1 MCEAAMN
8 WSTHTLFLNDMIGC
22 LMQTLPGAMNTIE
35 SQLHPVERRILS
47 RRVKTLSD
55 AVILEVGTYKGGGS
69 TLTFLE
75 ALKRNSSGKL
85 IGIEADP
92 DVFAQMKANI
102 ASVDRRLFDFFEPI
116 SGFSQDVI
124 PKLLTE
130 YPHFD
135 LAFLDGG
142 NNPREQ
148 IEEFELLKDAI
159 PVGGFLFSHDANLR
173 KGHWLVPYLSE
184 LDNWRVTIHQASEE
198 GLLEAEKIRTNPSP
212 ASSQRARK
220 ILWGKM
226 LSPVELSTLLFPSS
240 FKGFVL
246 KLLPL
251 KIRRRIGEGRK

>member
-1 MCEAAMN
+1 M
-8 WSTHTLFLNDMIGC
+8 SKTTS
-22 LMQTLPGAMNTIE
+22 IE
-35 SQLHPVERRILS
+35 SQLHPVEKEIIAQ
-47 RRVKTLSD
+47 RVD
-55 AVILEVGTYKGGGS
+55 AIRDPNILEIGTYKGGGS

-75 ALKRNSSGKL
+75 ALKRENSGRL

-92 DVFAQMKANI
+92 DVFAEMKANVT
-102 ASVDRRLFDFFEPI
+102 SVDPRYFAFFEPI
-116 SGFSQDVI
+116 SGFSQRVI
-124 PKLLTE
+124 PGLLTK
-130 YPHFD
+130 YPRFD

-198 GLLEAEKIRTNPSP
+198 GMLEAEKIGVSPSP
-212 ASSQRARK
+212 TSLRRARK
-220 ILWGKM
+220 LLRGRM
-226 LSPVELSTLLFPSS
+226 LSPVELATLLFPSS

>member
-1 MCEAAMN
+1 MK
-8 WSTHTLFLNDMIGC
+8 
-22 LMQTLPGAMNTIE
+22 TIE
-35 SQLHPVERRILS
+35 SQLSPSEKAIL
-47 RRVKTLSD
+47 RQTVLKF
-55 AVILEVGTYKGGGS
+55 ACPKILEIGTYKGGGS

-75 ALKRNSSGKL
+75 ALKHQNSGRL

-92 DVFAQMKANI
+92 DVFAEMKANI
-102 ASVDRRLFDFFEPI
+102 ASVDPGYFAFFEPI
-116 SGFSQDVI
+116 IGFSQSVI
-124 PKLLTE
+124 PGLLTK
-130 YPHFD
+130 YSRFD
-135 LAFLDGG
+135 LVFLDGG

-198 GLLEAEKIRTNPSP
+198 GLLEAEKIGVTPSP
-212 ASSQRARK
+212 ASLNRARRA
-220 ILWGKM
+220 LRARM
-226 LSPVELSTLLFPSS
+226 LSPVELATLLFPSS

-251 KIRRRIGEGRK
+251 KLRRKIAEGRKQ

>member
-1 MCEAAMN
+1 MTKTPN
-8 WSTHTLFLNDMIGC
+8 L
-22 LMQTLPGAMNTIE
+22 E
-35 SQLHPVERRILS
+35 SQLHPLEKQILG
-47 RRVKTLSD
+47 RTVDTIND
-55 AVILEVGTYKGGGS
+55 PTILEIGTYKGGGS
-69 TLTFLE
+69 TLTLLE
-75 ALKRNSSGKL
+75 TLKRKSSGRL

-92 DVFAQMKANI
+92 DVFDEMKANI
-102 ASVDRRLFDFFEPI
+102 TSVDPGYFDFFEPI
-116 SGFSQDVI
+116 SGFSQSVI
-124 PKLLTE
+124 PELLTK
-130 YPHFD
+130 YPRFD

>member
-1 MCEAAMN
+1 MT
-8 WSTHTLFLNDMIGC
+8 S
-22 LMQTLPGAMNTIE
+22 IE
-35 SQLHPVERRILS
+35 SQLHPLEKQILG
-47 RRVKTLSD
+47 RRVD
-55 AVILEVGTYKGGGS
+55 ASRNPTILEIGTYKGGGS
-69 TLTFLE
+69 TLTFLK
-75 ALKRNSSGKL
+75 ALKRKSSGRL

-92 DVFAQMKANI
+92 DVFVEMKANI
-102 ASVDRRLFDFFEPI
+102 TSVDPGYFAFFEPV
-116 SGFSQDVI
+116 SGFSQRVI
-124 PKLLTE
+124 PGLLTK
-130 YPHFD
+130 YPRFD

-173 KGHWLVPYLSE
+173 KGNWLVPYLTE

-198 GLLEAEKIRTNPSP
+198 GLLEAEKIGVSPSP
-212 ASSQRARK
+212 ASLRRARK
-220 ILWGKM
+220 VLCRRK
-226 LSPVELSTLLFPSS
+226 LSPVELATLLFPSS

>member
-1 MCEAAMN
+1 MT
-8 WSTHTLFLNDMIGC
+8 S
-22 LMQTLPGAMNTIE
+22 IE
-35 SQLHPVERRILS
+35 SQLHIAEKDIL
-47 RRVKTLSD
+47 RTRVAAMTD
-55 AVILEVGTYKGGGS
+55 PTILEIGTYKGGGS

-75 ALKRNSSGKL
+75 AIKRKNSGKL

-92 DVFAQMKANI
+92 DVFAEMKANI
-102 ASVDRRLFDFFEPI
+102 ISVDAGYFSFFEPI
-116 SGFSQDVI
+116 SGFSQRVI
-124 PKLLTE
+124 PGLLTK
-130 YPHFD
+130 YPRFD

-173 KGHWLVPYLSE
+173 KGHWLVPYLRE

-198 GLLEAEKIRTNPSP
+198 GLLEAEKMGCTPSP
-212 ASSQRARK
+212 ASLDRAQKVLR
-220 ILWGKM
+220 GRM
-226 LSPVELSTLLFPSS
+226 LSPVELATLLFPSN

-246 KLLPL
+246 NLLPL

>member
-1 MCEAAMN
+1 M
-8 WSTHTLFLNDMIGC
+8 T
-22 LMQTLPGAMNTIE
+22 PIE
-35 SQLHPVERRILS
+35 SQLHPVEKEIIA
-47 RRVKTLSD
+47 RRVEAMRD
-55 AVILEVGTYKGGGS
+55 PNILEIGTYKGGGS

-75 ALKRNSSGKL
+75 ALKRKSSGRL

-92 DVFAQMKANI
+92 DVFAVMKANI
-102 ASVDRRLFDFFEPI
+102 TSVDPGYLAFFEPI
-116 SGFSQDVI
+116 NGFSQRVI
-124 PKLLTE
+124 PGLLTK
-130 YPHFD
+130 YPRFD

-173 KGHWLVPYLSE
+173 KGHWLVPYLTE
-184 LDNWRVTIHQASEE
+184 LDNWRVAIHQASEE
-198 GLLEAEKIRTNPSP
+198 GLLEAEKIGVSPSP
-212 ASSQRARK
+212 ASLRRARNVLCRRK
-220 ILWGKM
+220 
-226 LSPVELSTLLFPSS
+226 LSPVELATLLFPSS

>member
-1 MCEAAMN
+1 
-8 WSTHTLFLNDMIGC
+8 MI
-22 LMQTLPGAMNTIE
+22 AIE
-35 SQLHPVERRILS
+35 SQLHPLEKEIL
-47 RRVKTLSD
+47 RARLSTMPSPT
-55 AVILEVGTYKGGGS
+55 ILEIGTYKGGGS
-69 TLTFLE
+69 TLTFLQ
-75 ALKRNSSGKL
+75 ALKRKNSGKL

-92 DVFAQMKANI
+92 DVFAEMKANI
-102 ASVDRRLFDFFEPI
+102 ASVDPGYFGFFEPI
-116 SGFSQDVI
+116 SGFSQRTI
-124 PKLLTE
+124 PSLLTK

-159 PVGGFLFSHDANLR
+159 PVAGFLFSHDANLR

-198 GLLEAEKIRTNPSP
+198 GLLEAEKIRATPSP
-212 ASSQRARK
+212 ASLRRAQKVLR
-220 ILWGKM
+220 GRM
-226 LSPVELSTLLFPSS
+226 LSPVELATLLFPSS

-251 KIRRRIGEGRK
+251 KIRRRIGEGRN